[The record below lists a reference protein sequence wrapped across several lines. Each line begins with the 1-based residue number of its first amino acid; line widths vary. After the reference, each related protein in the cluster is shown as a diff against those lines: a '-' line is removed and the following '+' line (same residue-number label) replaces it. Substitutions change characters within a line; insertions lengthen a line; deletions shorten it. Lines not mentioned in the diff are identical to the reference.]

1 MARLRAVLLK
11 NESRPLS
18 LSKPNQQQTAPWI
31 TSVAMPARIAT
42 RIDHSV
48 VNSDGFGFAI
58 NFLREG
64 NWVIMKTI
72 RIMTLTVTVAALFT
86 TVVMVSAASP
96 TEGGEQFDAG
106 ATYKSKCVACHGQK
120 AEKKFDAS
128 LPDQQL
134 IDIVMK
140 GKKPEKPPNMP
151 AYGEKGITPEQAKA
165 LVEHMKQ
172 LKSAP

>member
-1 MARLRAVLLK
+1 
-11 NESRPLS
+11 
-18 LSKPNQQQTAPWI
+18 
-31 TSVAMPARIAT
+31 
-42 RIDHSV
+42 
-48 VNSDGFGFAI
+48 
-58 NFLREG
+58 
-64 NWVIMKTI
+64 MKTI

-86 TVVMVSAASP
+86 AVVMVSAASP

-120 AEKKFDAS
+120 AEKKFDVS

-134 IDIVMK
+134 VDIVMK

-151 AYGEKGITPEQAKA
+151 AYGEKGVTPEQAKA

-172 LKSAP
+172 LKSTP